1 MAGVRSK
8 LYVETSVISY
18 LTARPSRDVIVLGHQ
33 QLTREWWDRTSDEFE
48 LYASRLVVAESQLG
62 DPVAAAARLA
72 VLEPITLLA
81 ETPDSRALARKLLV
95 AGGLPAKAASDA
107 LHIAVATVHG
117 MDYLVTWN
125 CKHIANA
132 RMLRFVAATCRTA
145 GFEVPVICTPEE
157 LAEE

>member
-1 MAGVRSK
+1 MRAK

-18 LTARPSRDVIVLGHQ
+18 LTARPSRDVISLGHQ
-33 QLTREWWDRTSDEFE
+33 QLTREWWDRAGLEFE
-48 LYASRLVVAESQLG
+48 LYASRLVVAEAQLG
-62 DPVAAAARLA
+62 DPVAAAARLV

-81 ETPDSRALARKLLV
+81 ETPESRTLARKLLA
-95 AGGLPAKAASDA
+95 AGGLPSKAASDA
-107 LHIAVATVHG
+107 LHIGVAAVHG

-132 RMLRFVAATCRTA
+132 RMLRFVTETCRAA
-145 GFEVPVICTPEE
+145 GWEAPVICTPGE

>member
-1 MAGVRSK
+1 MRDK

-18 LTARPSRDVIVLGHQ
+18 LTARPSRDVITLAHQ
-33 QLTREWWDRTSDEFE
+33 ELTRGWWEQAQREFD
-48 LYASRLVVAESQLG
+48 LYASRLVVAEAQLG

-72 VLEPITLLA
+72 VLAPITLLA
-81 ETPDSRALARKLLV
+81 ETAESRSLARSLLA

-117 MDYLVTWN
+117 IDYLVTWN

-132 RMLRFVAATCRTA
+132 
-145 GFEVPVICTPEE
+145 
-157 LAEE
+157 